1 MFPQLLCQCSFA
13 HSRPEATGMEL
24 WLQVRSSGV
33 NLRCVLS
40 LQDVPGEFLI
50 SMTSEA
56 VTLNQ
61 TPASTATR
69 VNLQEMESFLRQP
82 HNEAVN
88 EHQGTA
94 TPGLQQN
101 LETGPFRVTIYDAL
115 DVTKHFLVPMT
126 TIGDLLGVS

>member
-1 MFPQLLCQCSFA
+1 
-13 HSRPEATGMEL
+13 MEL

-126 TIGDLLGVS
+126 TIGDLLGVSKISVCLLKSLCKTSLSLGK